1 MRLDGPER
9 GRGAEV
15 GSSGAAPR
23 TTRSRSR
30 CTQTLLP
37 VQWRT
42 APGARAEVQVALRA
56 RHEVCREHAEGGSR
70 SRRSPEGTTRK
81 REEGAKVGV
90 VDHARYRPPVD
101 TYACGYIP
109 GTMPAAWPP
118 PWLWI
123 DTGVTRQLPRGPW
136 QRGAREIIRAEVV
149 PSQART
155 RPDHQDGSQAR
166 QGTACARPIRP
177 TPLAKRDVLCT
188 APCSTPAGWRPSN
201 TAKCGP
207 FPSSALIPP
216 PASPTQKNTR
226 ALHRRGDAVRAGQ
239 ATGRGGGG

>member
-1 MRLDGPER
+1 M
-9 GRGAEV
+9 
-15 GSSGAAPR
+15 
-23 TTRSRSR
+23 
-30 CTQTLLP
+30 
-37 VQWRT
+37 
-42 APGARAEVQVALRA
+42 
-56 RHEVCREHAEGGSR
+56 
-70 SRRSPEGTTRK
+70 
-81 REEGAKVGV
+81 GV

-149 PSQART
+149 PSQARI

-177 TPLAKRDVLCT
+177 TPLAKRVVLCT

-216 PASPTQKNTR
+216 PASPPHKKTRVRCIAGVTPYERVKPPVAEEVDETTQKR
-226 ALHRRGDAVRAGQ
+226 SFFIRVGVAMLGVVVGLA
-239 ATGRGGGG
+239 